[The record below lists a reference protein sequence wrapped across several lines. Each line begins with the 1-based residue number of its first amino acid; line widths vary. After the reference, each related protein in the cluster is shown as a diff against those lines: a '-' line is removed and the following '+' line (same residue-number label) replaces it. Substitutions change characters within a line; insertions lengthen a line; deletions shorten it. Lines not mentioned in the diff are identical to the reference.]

1 MTNHRISVQIVEAV
15 AETAGVDPLELPP
28 LYETIDPEAI
38 DTLIADSEASRST
51 SPDVIKFAY
60 ADHTVT
66 VYGDQTVE
74 VTDTVARNAE
84 YTQSGVGAGD

>member
-1 MTNHRISVQIVEAV
+1 MTNQRISVQIVEAV

-38 DTLIADSEASRST
+38 DALIADSEAGQST

-60 ADHTVT
+60 ADHMVT

-74 VTDTVARNAE
+74 VADTVARNAE
-84 YTQSGVGAGD
+84 STQSGVGAGD